1 MKKYIIYHDKC
12 PDGLTAAALFKIHAY
27 KYNYEDI
34 HNYEFIPGNYNMTLS
49 DLDIKPDSI
58 IYFLDFS
65 FKKDMFTELLN
76 KAHTIFLLD
85 HHKTAYDELHTL
97 FSSTKLKVYFDL
109 KECGSSLTYKYLY
122 PETPLPKIIEHI
134 KDQDLWLWRD
144 PDSKFFCAYLSTLD
158 FTLDGFY
165 KFYRN
170 YFSFPNK
177 ADIYNN
183 YLFVGKKLLEV
194 HQKDALG
201 CIDTNLI
208 KRDIPNIGESC
219 IINCPSKLTG
229 YVKTEL
235 VENRQEKVLIT
246 YAIGSKGMRISIR
259 VSNDMDAIKI
269 AKMIDPIKAG
279 GHPLAAGAFI
289 PLEEFNSHWFTKL
302 IFSL

>member
-34 HNYEFIPGNYNMTLS
+34 HNYEFIPGNYNMTLD
-49 DLDIKPDSI
+49 DLDIKPNSI

-97 FSSTKLKVYFDL
+97 FSNTKLKVYFDL

-122 PETPLPKIIEHI
+122 PETPLPKVIEHI

-158 FTLDGFY
+158 FT
-165 KFYRN
+165 
-170 YFSFPNK
+170 
-177 ADIYNN
+177 
-183 YLFVGKKLLEV
+183 
-194 HQKDALG
+194 
-201 CIDTNLI
+201 
-208 KRDIPNIGESC
+208 
-219 IINCPSKLTG
+219 
-229 YVKTEL
+229 
-235 VENRQEKVLIT
+235 
-246 YAIGSKGMRISIR
+246 
-259 VSNDMDAIKI
+259 
-269 AKMIDPIKAG
+269 
-279 GHPLAAGAFI
+279 
-289 PLEEFNSHWFTKL
+289 
-302 IFSL
+302 